1 MSIQGSVNQLF
12 SEAGRFAQMY
22 GIVNPTIGEKIR
34 VKSDIKAI
42 EKAEKQENLS
52 EEDKTKIES
61 AKKQV
66 QERINSSPY
75 LSFDKS
81 FSMVNLGA
89 EDIAKYNIGNVKSR
103 NATLTVDSDIDPI
116 DVNDILAQAGTQ
128 KINQRNAYAQRRKD
142 KGDV

>member
-22 GIVNPTIGEKIR
+22 GIVNPTIGERIR

-66 QERINSSPY
+66 QERIDSSPY
-75 LSFDKS
+75 LSLDKS
-81 FSMVNLGA
+81 FSMIQLGK
-89 EDIAKYNIGNVKSR
+89 EDLSKYNSR
-103 NATLTVDSDIDPI
+103 NAQLNVDAPYINLS
-116 DVNDILAQAGTQ
+116 QTGTQ
-128 KINQRNAYAQRRKD
+128 KVNQRDAYAQRRKD

>member
-22 GIVNPTIGEKIR
+22 GILNPTIGEKIK

-66 QERINSSPY
+66 QERIDSSPY
-75 LSFDKS
+75 LSLDKT
-81 FSMVNLGA
+81 FSRLNLGA
-89 EDIAKYNIGNVKSR
+89 EDIAKYNSR
-103 NATLTVDSDIDPI
+103 NAHLNVDAPYINLS
-116 DVNDILAQAGTQ
+116 QTGTQ
-128 KINQRNAYAQRRKD
+128 KVNQRDAYAQRRKD
-142 KGDV
+142 KGDI

>member
-22 GIVNPTIGEKIR
+22 GIVNPTIGEKMR

-66 QERINSSPY
+66 QERIDSSPY
-75 LSFDKS
+75 LSLDKS
-81 FSMVNLGA
+81 FSMINFGA
-89 EDIAKYNIGNVKSR
+89 EDIAKYNSR
-103 NATLTVDSDIDPI
+103 NAQLNIDAPYI
-116 DVNDILAQAGTQ
+116 NLSQTGTQ
-128 KINQRNAYAQRRKD
+128 KVNQRDAYAQRRKD

>member
-52 EEDKTKIES
+52 EEDKTKIEN

-66 QERINSSPY
+66 QERIDSAPY
-75 LSFDKS
+75 LSLDKS
-81 FSMVNLGA
+81 FSMINLGA
-89 EDIAKYNIGNVKSR
+89 KDMAKYNSR
-103 NATLTVDSDIDPI
+103 NAQIDIDAPYI
-116 DVNDILAQAGTQ
+116 NLSQAGTQ
-128 KINQRNAYAQRRKD
+128 KVNQRDAYAQRRKD

>member
-22 GIVNPTIGEKIR
+22 GIVNPTIGEKMR

-52 EEDKTKIES
+52 EEDKSKIES

-66 QERINSSPY
+66 QERIDSSPY
-75 LSFDKS
+75 LSLDKS
-81 FSMVNLGA
+81 FSMIQLGK
-89 EDIAKYNIGNVKSR
+89 EDLSKYNSR
-103 NATLTVDSDIDPI
+103 NAQLDIDAPYI
-116 DVNDILAQAGTQ
+116 NLSQEGTQ
-128 KINQRNAYAQRRKD
+128 KVNQRDAYAQRRKD
-142 KGDV
+142 KGDI

>member
-61 AKKQV
+61 AKKQI
-66 QERINSSPY
+66 QKRIDSSPY
-75 LSFDKS
+75 LSLDKS
-81 FSMVNLGA
+81 FSMIQLGK
-89 EDIAKYNIGNVKSR
+89 EDLSKYNSR
-103 NATLTVDSDIDPI
+103 NANLNVGSNIDPI
-116 DVNDILAQAGTQ
+116 EVNDILAKAGIQ
-128 KINQRNAYAQRRKD
+128 KINQRDAYAQRRKD
-142 KGDV
+142 KGDI

>member
-22 GIVNPTIGEKIR
+22 GIVNPTIGEKMR

-61 AKKQV
+61 AKKKV
-66 QERINSSPY
+66 QERIDSSPY

-81 FSMVNLGA
+81 FSRVNLGA
-89 EDIAKYNIGNVKSR
+89 EDIAKYNSR
-103 NATLTVDSDIDPI
+103 NAQLDIDAPYI
-116 DVNDILAQAGTQ
+116 NLSQEGTQ
-128 KINQRNAYAQRRKD
+128 KVNQRDAYAQRRKD
-142 KGDV
+142 KGDI

>member
-22 GIVNPTIGEKIR
+22 GIVNPTIGEKMR

-66 QERINSSPY
+66 QERIDSSPY
-75 LSFDKS
+75 LSLDKT
-81 FSMVNLGA
+81 FSRLNLGA
-89 EDIAKYNIGNVKSR
+89 EDIAKYNSR
-103 NATLTVDSDIDPI
+103 NAQLNVDAPYINLS
-116 DVNDILAQAGTQ
+116 QTGTQ
-128 KINQRNAYAQRRKD
+128 KVNQRDAYAQRRKD
-142 KGDV
+142 KGDI

>member
-12 SEAGRFAQMY
+12 GEAGRFAQMY
-22 GIVNPTIGEKIR
+22 GIVNPTIGEKMR
-34 VKSDIKAI
+34 VKADIKAI
-42 EKAEKQENLS
+42 EKAESQENLS

-66 QERINSSPY
+66 KERIDSSPY

-103 NATLTVDSDIDPI
+103 NMKLDIGSNIDPI
-116 DVNDILAQAGTQ
+116 DINDILAQAGTQ
-128 KINQRNAYAQRRKD
+128 KVNQRDAYAQRRKD

>member
-22 GIVNPTIGEKIR
+22 GIVNPTIGEKMK

-52 EEDKTKIES
+52 ESDKTKLNRAKEIVKKRIE
-61 AKKQV
+61 
-66 QERINSSPY
+66 SSPY
-75 LSFDKS
+75 LSLDKTFDLYTLK
-81 FSMVNLGA
+81 G
-89 EDIAKYNIGNVKSR
+89 EDIAKYNIGYVNSK
-103 NATLTVDSDIDPI
+103 NIQP
-116 DVNDILAQAGTQ
+116 DVNIPRIKLVRAGTQ
-128 KINQRNAYAQRRKD
+128 KVNQRDAYAQRRKD

>member
-12 SEAGRFAQMY
+12 GEAGRFAQMY
-22 GIVNPTIGEKIR
+22 GIVNPTIGEKMR
-34 VKSDIKAI
+34 VKADIKAI
-42 EKAEKQENLS
+42 EKAENQENLS

-66 QERINSSPY
+66 KEKIDSSPY

-81 FSMVNLGA
+81 FSRVNLGA

-103 NATLTVDSDIDPI
+103 NATLNVDNIDPI

-128 KINQRNAYAQRRKD
+128 KVNQRDAYAQRRKD

>member
-61 AKKQV
+61 AKKKV
-66 QERINSSPY
+66 QERIDSSPY
-75 LSFDKS
+75 LSLDKS
-81 FSMVNLGA
+81 FSMIQLGK
-89 EDIAKYNIGNVKSR
+89 EDLSKYNSR
-103 NATLTVDSDIDPI
+103 NAQLDIDAPYI
-116 DVNDILAQAGTQ
+116 NLSQTGTQ
-128 KINQRNAYAQRRKD
+128 KVNQRDAYAQRRKD

>member
-52 EEDKTKIES
+52 EEDKTKIEN

-66 QERINSSPY
+66 KERIDSSPY

-89 EDIAKYNIGNVKSR
+89 KDIAKYNIGNVNSR
-103 NATLTVDSDIDPI
+103 NANLTVGTNIDPNAI
-116 DVNDILAQAGTQ
+116 NDILSQAGTQ
-128 KINQRNAYAQRRKD
+128 KVNQRDSYAKRRKD
-142 KGDV
+142 KGDI

>member
-22 GIVNPTIGEKIR
+22 GIVNPTIGEKMK

-66 QERINSSPY
+66 QERIDSSPY
-75 LSFDKS
+75 LSLDKT
-81 FSMVNLGA
+81 FSSVGGG
-89 EDIAKYNIGNVKSR
+89 IPKYNSRNVK
-103 NATLTVDSDIDPI
+103 LDIGTPI
-116 DVNDILAQAGTQ
+116 DVNDILSQTGTQ
-128 KINQRNAYAQRRKD
+128 KVNQRDAYAQRRKD
-142 KGDV
+142 KGDI

>member
-12 SEAGRFAQMY
+12 GEAGRFAQMY
-22 GIVNPTIGEKIR
+22 GIVNPTIGEKMR

-42 EKAEKQENLS
+42 EKAESQENLS
-52 EEDKTKIES
+52 EEDKTKIEN

-66 QERINSSPY
+66 KERIDSSPY

-81 FSMVNLGA
+81 FSRVNLGA

-103 NATLTVDSDIDPI
+103 NANLNVDNIDPI
-116 DVNDILAQAGTQ
+116 DVNDILAQVGTQ
-128 KINQRNAYAQRRKD
+128 KVNQRDAYAQRRKD

>member
-22 GIVNPTIGEKIR
+22 GIVNPTIGEKMR

-66 QERINSSPY
+66 QERIDSSPY
-75 LSFDKS
+75 LSLDKT
-81 FSMVNLGA
+81 FTRINLGA
-89 EDIAKYNIGNVKSR
+89 EEIAKYNSR
-103 NATLTVDSDIDPI
+103 NAQLDIDAPYI
-116 DVNDILAQAGTQ
+116 NLSQVGTQ
-128 KINQRNAYAQRRKD
+128 KVNQKAAYAQRRKD
-142 KGDV
+142 KGDI

>member
-22 GIVNPTIGEKIR
+22 GIVNPTIGEKMR
-34 VKSDIKAI
+34 VKSDIRAI

-66 QERINSSPY
+66 QERIDSSPY
-75 LSFDKS
+75 LSFDKT
-81 FSMVNLGA
+81 FSRLNLGA
-89 EDIAKYNIGNVKSR
+89 EDLSKYNSR
-103 NATLTVDSDIDPI
+103 NAQLDIDVPYI
-116 DVNDILAQAGTQ
+116 NLSQTGTQ
-128 KINQRNAYAQRRKD
+128 KVNQRDAYAQRRKD

>member
-22 GIVNPTIGEKIR
+22 GIVNPTIGERMR

-66 QERINSSPY
+66 QDRIDSSPY

-81 FSMVNLGA
+81 FSF
-89 EDIAKYNIGNVKSR
+89 NVDKWKNKLEKANVESR
-103 NATLTVDSDIDPI
+103 NMKLDII
-116 DVNDILAQAGTQ
+116 
-128 KINQRNAYAQRRKD
+128 
-142 KGDV
+142 

>member
-61 AKKQV
+61 AKKKV
-66 QERINSSPY
+66 QERIDSSPY
-75 LSFDKS
+75 LSLDKT
-81 FSMVNLGA
+81 FTRINLGA
-89 EDIAKYNIGNVKSR
+89 EDIAKYNSR
-103 NATLTVDSDIDPI
+103 NAQLNVDAPYINLS
-116 DVNDILAQAGTQ
+116 QTGTQ
-128 KINQRNAYAQRRKD
+128 KVNQRDAYAQRRKD
-142 KGDV
+142 KGDI

>member
-22 GIVNPTIGEKIR
+22 GIVNPTIGEKMR

-66 QERINSSPY
+66 QERIDSSPY
-75 LSFDKS
+75 LSFDKT
-81 FSMVNLGA
+81 FSRLNLGA
-89 EDIAKYNIGNVKSR
+89 EDIAKYNIRNAHSR
-103 NATLTVDSDIDPI
+103 NAQLNIDAPYIDPS
-116 DVNDILAQAGTQ
+116 DILAQMGIQ
-128 KINQRNAYAQRRKD
+128 KVNQRDAYAQRRKD

>member
-22 GIVNPTIGEKIR
+22 GIVNPTIGEKMR

-66 QERINSSPY
+66 QERIDSSPY
-75 LSFDKS
+75 LSLDKT
-81 FSMVNLGA
+81 FNRLNLGA
-89 EDIAKYNIGNVKSR
+89 EDIAKYNSR
-103 NATLTVDSDIDPI
+103 NAQLDIDAPYI
-116 DVNDILAQAGTQ
+116 NLSQEGTQ
-128 KINQRNAYAQRRKD
+128 KVNQRDAYAQRRKD
-142 KGDV
+142 KGDI